1 MKRQHNAQESGPM
14 KKLVVLLA
22 GILVSCA
29 SAQTVTPNLGLTLPA
44 QNAPNWGVTLNN
56 NFSIIDTFAGSAK
69 IVWPGVDYL
78 VVSNGTNSPAGLVS
92 VLGECAVGGAGGVW
106 TTGSCSGTVTF
117 ASIMGGVNT
126 TSTMTVGTGASL
138 GVSGSGTITATAMPA
153 SGLTGTALP
162 SSIVT
167 SSLTALGTI
176 ATGTWQG
183 AIVAAGYGGTGVA
196 NTATLT
202 LGSSNQNWAT
212 IGTGI
217 VKVTTTTGA
226 ITDAA
231 SADVIALW
239 TGTCNSTTFFR
250 GDGACAAASA
260 GDTITSPHS
269 TIAVGGTATATQ
281 LDVVGAAGQI
291 LAGATPALTAT
302 PTLGTDNSAAGTLQL
317 ANGSA
322 NAHTIWGSGAT
333 TSNTILGFA
342 TAPTTGDLVGC
353 TTSSTTCTLTD
364 TAILATNVV
373 TLAGSQTLTN
383 KTLTSPILGGTPD
396 ASGATQFKL
405 PVAAG
410 GASAANGEKI
420 YDTTN
425 LNWHTWGNGVDNL
438 EVLVP
443 ASVTITNG
451 DCMQWV
457 KVGGVIT
464 ASDSGSACGSGGGGT
479 AFSALTNGTNT
490 AAAMLVGTG
499 ASLGVSGSGTISA
512 TSVPFSG
519 VGAATNTNAL
529 VIGTGGSLAV
539 SGSGTIAATSAPF
552 AGIASGTNAT
562 AAMVVGTGASLGT
575 SGSGTITATS
585 AAAVLFSGVGAATN
599 TNALVIG
606 TGGSLTVSGSGTNN
620 ATSVNGN
627 TFPASAGL
635 TAGQFIVPSTSSAY
649 GLSGVNLTW
658 STPTLTIG
666 VAGTTAGR
674 LALASSTATG
684 SVTLQSASAAS
695 AFTVTVPA
703 ATDTL
708 VNLAGSQTL
717 TNKTLTSPVLGGTP
731 DASGATQFKHPVGS
745 GYVSA
750 ANGELG
756 YDSTNLNWHVWGNA
770 VDNYMALVPV
780 STAPVNGDCVDW
792 VVAGGVTVLGDAGA
806 ACGAGGASAWSSLTN
821 PSASLTLSMGI
832 HATTFNYTSAL
843 SGAFLWAN
851 STAASSGTS
860 ASSPIL
866 SLCGNAWHAGA
877 SAQDCLTLQDQP
889 GNGTDAGI
897 IFNIAHSGSST
908 GSVTTV
914 HPGPVQ
920 AGASG
925 GVGGTL
931 NLPEGTTQSASANND
946 ICYADSALH
955 GIKCSF
961 NNASFLPMVL
971 SAVSVT
977 SADAPSYNGT
987 GGGLLQDSGVSL
999 LNSSVA
1005 IPSGQCLSING
1016 DSFLCRFGAGSFEMG
1031 GTANS
1036 TTGVLELTDVTTLY
1050 KTSTLFTQ
1058 LIGTTFTTSNGCS
1071 ESGTLVGEGVG
1082 GHLTAE
1088 TSVACSTTITMGGG
1102 ASATHG
1108 WVCDGIDATTKT
1120 NPVYIVPASATTVTL
1135 SGTFLSGD
1143 VLWFSC
1149 HAV

>member
-1 MKRQHNAQESGPM
+1 MMKR
-14 KKLVVLLA
+14 LLF
-22 GILVSCA
+22 ILIALTAAWLCQSRLD
-29 SAQTVTPNLGLTLPA
+29 AQTVTPNLGLTLPV

-92 VLGECAVGGAGGVW
+92 VLGECAIGGAGGVW

-117 ASIMGGVNT
+117 ASITGGVNT

-138 GVSGSGTITATAMPA
+138 GVSGSGSITATAMPA

-239 TGTCNSTTFFR
+239 TGTCDNTTFFR

-260 GDTITSPHS
+260 GDAITSPHS
-269 TIAVGGTATATQ
+269 TITVGGTAIATT
-281 LDVVGAAGQI
+281 LDLAGAAGEI
-291 LAGATPALTAT
+291 MAGVTPALTAT
-302 PTLGTDNSAAGTLQL
+302 PALGTDGSVAGTLQL
-317 ANGSA
+317 ANSGAS
-322 NAHTIWGSGAT
+322 AHTIWGSSAT

-342 TAPTTGDLVGC
+342 TAPTTGDLVSC

-364 TAILATNVV
+364 TTILATNVV

-405 PVAAG
+405 PVGAG
-410 GASAANGEKI
+410 YTSAANGELG
-420 YDTTN
+420 YDSTN
-425 LNWHTWGNGVDNL
+425 KNWHGWANAADNFI
-438 EVLVP
+438 VVVP
-443 ASVTITNG
+443 VSVSPVNG
-451 DCMQWV
+451 DCVDWV
-457 KVGGVIT
+457 VAGGVVSVGDT
-464 ASDSGSACGSGGGGT
+464 GSSCGSGGGGT
-479 AFSALTNGTNT
+479 AFSAITNGTNT
-490 AAAMLVGTG
+490 AAAMVVGTG
-499 ASLGVSGSGTISA
+499 ASLGVSGTGTIAA
-512 TSVPFSG
+512 TSVAFSG

-529 VIGTGGSLAV
+529 VIGTGGSLGV
-539 SGSGTIAATSAPF
+539 SGSGTIAATSAPV
-552 AGIASGTNAT
+552 AGI
-562 AAMVVGTGASLGT
+562 TGL
-575 SGSGTITATS
+575 GSGVATWLATPS
-585 AAAVLFSGVGAATN
+585 SANLAAAV
-599 TNALVIG
+599 
-606 TGGSLTVSGSGTNN
+606 TG
-620 ATSVNGN
+620 
-627 TFPASAGL
+627 
-635 TAGQFIVPSTSSAY
+635 
-649 GLSGVNLTW
+649 
-658 STPTLTIG
+658 
-666 VAGTTAGR
+666 
-674 LALASSTATG
+674 ATG
-684 SVTLQSASAAS
+684 SGALV
-695 AFTVTVPA
+695 F
-703 ATDTL
+703 ATSPTL
-708 VNLAGSQTL
+708 VT
-717 TNKTLTSPVLGGTP
+717 PVLGTPASGVITNLTGTCSACTASAVPVTGITGLGTGVATFLATPSSANLASALTTKTGTGNAVFATSPTLLGTP
-731 DASGATQFKHPVGS
+731 DASGATQFKHPVAAS
-745 GYVSA
+745 YVSA

-780 STAPVNGDCVDW
+780 STAPVNGNCVDW

-851 STAASSGTS
+851 STAATSGTS

-877 SAQDCLTLQDQP
+877 SSQDCLTFEDEP
-889 GNGTDAGI
+889 GNGTDAAI
-897 IFNIAHSGSST
+897 NFNVGHTGGST
-908 GSVTTV
+908 GVITTTL
-914 HPGPVQ
+914 PGPVQ
-920 AGASG
+920 AGVSG

-946 ICYADSALH
+946 ICYADSTLH

-977 SADAPSYNGT
+977 SADAPSYSGA

-1005 IPSGQCLSING
+1005 IPSGQCFSING

-1036 TTGVLELTDVTTLY
+1036 TTGILELTDVTTLY

>member
-1 MKRQHNAQESGPM
+1 MLLPLSTALAGVSQTITMYLALKGGREMKR
-14 KKLVVLLA
+14 LLF
-22 GILVSCA
+22 ILIALTAAWMCQSRLD
-29 SAQTVTPNLGLTLPA
+29 AQTVTPNLGLTLPV
-44 QNAPNWGVTLNN
+44 QNAPNWGGTLNN

-117 ASIMGGVNT
+117 ASITGGVNT

-138 GVSGSGTITATAMPA
+138 GVSGSGTITATAVPA

-183 AIVAAGYGGTGVA
+183 TTVAAGYGGTGVA

-239 TGTCNSTTFFR
+239 TGTCDNTTFFR

-260 GDTITSPHS
+260 GDTITSPNG
-269 TIAVGGTATATQ
+269 TLNVGGTAIATT
-281 LDVVGAAGQI
+281 LDLAGAAGEI
-291 LAGATPALTAT
+291 MAGATPALTRTPVLGVPGTSTGTLTLASAT
-302 PTLGTDNSAAGTLQL
+302 ATGSVTLTPASAA
-317 ANGSA
+317 SA
-322 NAHTIWGSGAT
+322 FTVTIPA
-333 TSNTILGFA
+333 A
-342 TAPTTGDLVGC
+342 
-353 TTSSTTCTLTD
+353 TD
-364 TAILATNVV
+364 TIVNL
-373 TLAGSQTLTN
+373 GSTQTLTS
-383 KTLTSPILGGTPD
+383 KTLTSPVLGGTPD

-405 PVAAG
+405 PVGAG
-410 GASAANGEKI
+410 YASAANGELG
-420 YDTTN
+420 YDSTN
-425 LNWHTWGNGVDNL
+425 KNWHGWANAADNFI
-438 EVLVP
+438 VVVP
-443 ASVTITNG
+443 VSVSPVNG
-451 DCMQWV
+451 DCVDWV
-457 KVGGVIT
+457 VAGGVVSVGDT
-464 ASDSGSACGSGGGGT
+464 GSSCGSGGGGT
-479 AFSALTNGTNT
+479 AFSAITNGTNT
-490 AAAMLVGTG
+490 AAAMVVGTG
-499 ASLGVSGSGTISA
+499 ASLGVSGTGTIAA
-512 TSVPFSG
+512 TSVAFSG

-529 VIGTGGSLAV
+529 VIGTGGSLGV
-539 SGSGTIAATSAPF
+539 SGSGTIAATSAPV
-552 AGIASGTNAT
+552 AGI
-562 AAMVVGTGASLGT
+562 TGL
-575 SGSGTITATS
+575 GSGVATWLATPS
-585 AAAVLFSGVGAATN
+585 SSNLAAAV
-599 TNALVIG
+599 
-606 TGGSLTVSGSGTNN
+606 TG
-620 ATSVNGN
+620 
-627 TFPASAGL
+627 
-635 TAGQFIVPSTSSAY
+635 
-649 GLSGVNLTW
+649 
-658 STPTLTIG
+658 
-666 VAGTTAGR
+666 
-674 LALASSTATG
+674 ATG
-684 SVTLQSASAAS
+684 SGALV
-695 AFTVTVPA
+695 F
-703 ATDTL
+703 ATSPTL
-708 VNLAGSQTL
+708 VT
-717 TNKTLTSPVLGGTP
+717 PVLGTPASGVITNLTGTCSACTASAVPVTGITGLGTGVATFLATPSSANLASALTTKTGTGNAVFATSPTLLGTP
-731 DASGATQFKHPVGS
+731 DASGATQFKHPVAAS
-745 GYVSA
+745 YVSA

-780 STAPVNGDCVDW
+780 STAPVNGNCVDW

-821 PSASLTLSMGI
+821 PSTSLTLSMGI

-851 STAASSGTS
+851 STAATSGTS

-877 SAQDCLTLQDQP
+877 SSQDCLTFEDEP
-889 GNGTDAGI
+889 GNGTDAAI
-897 IFNIAHSGSST
+897 NFNVGHTGGST
-908 GSVTTV
+908 GVITTTL
-914 HPGPVQ
+914 PGPVQ
-920 AGASG
+920 AGVSG

-946 ICYADSALH
+946 ICYADSTLH

-977 SADAPSYNGT
+977 SADAPSYSGA

-1005 IPSGQCLSING
+1005 IPSGQCFSING